1 MNKLLKKVKAN
12 LLKNKVLKQ
21 LIEWGKA
28 LQLPGFESVPLYQV
42 VHFFIQ
48 GIRQGSITTRA
59 SAISFKFFM
68 ALFPSLLFFF
78 TIIPYIPVEGIHDTL
93 LELIRDFMP
102 PNAYQATEHT
112 IKDIIGH
119 KRGGLLSVGAFLTL
133 YFASNGVKS
142 IIDAFNKTIHM
153 DEQQRS
159 WYRQLT
165 GLWMIFIVILII
177 TLAVALL
184 TFGTDLLNLL
194 AKKEIIR
201 SASVITAIQ
210 IGKYIVSAAIIFFC
224 ISFIYYIAPVKKYKF
239 RLISAGSTMATLLS
253 LITTMGFNYFVSNF
267 ASYNALYGSIGTL
280 IVVMLFIYFNSII
293 LLIGFELNASIRSAS
308 MQKKGLNIR
317 KKDNSL
323 AGKRY

>member
-1 MNKLLKKVKAN
+1 MSLKAILESNKLVQSLTSWSKR
-12 LLKNKVLKQ
+12 
-21 LIEWGKA
+21 IR
-28 LQLPGFESVPLYQV
+28 LPGFESVPLYRV
-42 VHFFIQ
+42 VQFFIR

-78 TIIPYIPVEGIHDTL
+78 TIIPYIPLAGIHSTL
-93 LELIRDFMP
+93 LDLIRDFMP

-112 IKDIIGH
+112 IKDIISH
-119 KRGGLLSVGAFLTL
+119 KRGGLLSVGAILTL

-159 WYRQLT
+159 WHRQLT
-165 GLWMIFIVILII
+165 GLLMIFLVILII

-184 TFGTDLLNLL
+184 TFGTDLLKLL
-194 AKKEIIR
+194 AQKNIIR
-201 SASVITAIQ
+201 SGSVIIAIQ
-210 IGKYIVSAAIIFFC
+210 IGKYVISAAIIFFC
-224 ISFIYYIAPVKKYKF
+224 ISFIYYMAPVKKFKF
-239 RLISAGSTMATLLS
+239 RLISAGSTMATILS
-253 LITTMGFNYFVSNF
+253 MITTMGFNYFVSNF

-293 LLIGFELNASIRSAS
+293 LLMGFELNASIRSAAINTPDS
-308 MQKKGLNIR
+308 QTT
-317 KKDNSL
+317 NSI
-323 AGKRY
+323 